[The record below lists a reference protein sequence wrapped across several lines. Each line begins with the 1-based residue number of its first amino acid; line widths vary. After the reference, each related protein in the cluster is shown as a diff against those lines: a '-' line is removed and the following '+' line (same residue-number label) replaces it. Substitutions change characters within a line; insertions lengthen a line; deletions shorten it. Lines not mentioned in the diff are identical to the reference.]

1 MNIQRRFPI
10 GSLGETYGTLGTRY
24 LTIGEIRA
32 LGIRADGPVPRTPE
46 LQARLSQLSNEPK
59 PKKAP

>member
-32 LGIRADGPVPRTPE
+32 LGIRADGPVLRTPE
-46 LQARLSQLSNEPK
+46 IQKQLAEIDPGRK
-59 PKKAP
+59 QRDR